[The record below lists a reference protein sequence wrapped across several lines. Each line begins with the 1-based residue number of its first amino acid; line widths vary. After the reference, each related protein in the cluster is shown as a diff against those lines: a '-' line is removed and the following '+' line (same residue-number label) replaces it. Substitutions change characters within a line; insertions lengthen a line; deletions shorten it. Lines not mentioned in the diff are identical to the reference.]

1 MVTLEPSPHTM
12 LLRQIF
18 DPALAQY
25 SYLIGCQRSGTA
37 LVIDPERDI
46 DRYVALAAANDL
58 KITAVAETHIHA
70 DFVSGAR
77 QLAQDPSIHLY
88 LSDLGGPDWTY
99 QWSKGR
105 PNVTLLRDGDSFR
118 IGNIEIVALHTPGH
132 TPEHISFL
140 IIDHGGGADE
150 PVAVVTGDF
159 LFVGDVGR
167 PDLLESAA
175 GVQGVMEPSARL
187 LQEMLSSKFRK
198 LPEFVQVLPGH
209 GAGSACGKALGA
221 IPTSTLGYER
231 RFNRPFI
238 QADEDPAGFVQDIL
252 TGQPEPP
259 PYFATMKRVNR
270 DGVAVT
276 REIPL
281 GTHLSPDAFAAAAAD
296 GAKVL
301 DARANRDSFS
311 AAHFPGSILAPHPG
325 PLFSVAAGSYT
336 GENDRTLLVVER
348 EEDVE
353 ELARQLYRIGLDGLN
368 GWATVAELEAA
379 GLLTGSQP
387 KIDFTDFD
395 AERAASE
402 GVILDVR
409 TTLEFAQGH
418 VANAISIPYTR
429 LLPRLDEVPRNR
441 RLFVHCGSGRR
452 AALASS
458 FLRSRGYDA
467 VHVDGICRR
476 CEEIAEAAGVT
487 H

>member
-1 MVTLEPSPHTM
+1 M

-25 SYLIGCQRSGTA
+25 AYLIGCQRTGQA

-46 DRYVALAAANDL
+46 DRYLELAAANDL
-58 KITAVAETHIHA
+58 TITAVAETHIHA

-77 QLAQDPSIHLY
+77 QFAQDPAIHLY

-105 PNVTLLRDGDSFR
+105 PNVTLLRDGDSFH
-118 IGNIEIVALHTPGH
+118 IGKIEVTAIHTPGH
-132 TPEHISFL
+132 TPEHLSYL
-140 IIDHGGGADE
+140 ITDHGGGADE
-150 PVAVVTGDF
+150 PVAVATGDF

-175 GVQGVMEPSARL
+175 GVKGVMEPSARQ
-187 LQEMLSSKFRK
+187 LQKMLADQLTK
-198 LPEFVQVLPGH
+198 LPDFVQVLPGH

-231 RFNRPFI
+231 RFNRPLV
-238 QADEDPAGFVQDIL
+238 QAGRDPGGFVKDIL

-270 DGVAVT
+270 DGVVVT
-276 REIPL
+276 SEIPR
-281 GTHLSPDAFAAAAAD
+281 GRHLDAEAFAAAAGQ

-301 DARANRDSFS
+301 DARSDRAAFS
-311 AAHFPGSILAPHPG
+311 LAHFPGAILAPHPG
-325 PLFSVAAGSYT
+325 PLFSVAAGSYVA
-336 GENDRTLLVVER
+336 EAEPILLVVEQA
-348 EEDVE
+348 DDAE
-353 ELARQLYRIGLDGLN
+353 ELSRQLYRIGLDGLT
-368 GWATVAELEAA
+368 GWTTLEELKAK
-379 GLLTGSQP
+379 GMLTESQP
-387 KIDFTDFD
+387 KIDFPDFD
-395 AERAASE
+395 PAQAARE
-402 GVILDVR
+402 GTILDVR
-409 TTLEFAQGH
+409 TTLEFQQGRVDH
-418 VANAISIPYTR
+418 AVSVPYTR
-429 LLPRLDEVPRNR
+429 LLPRLDEVPKDRK
-441 RLFVHCGSGRR
+441 LFVHCGSGRR

-467 VHVDGICRR
+467 VHVDGICRQ
-476 CEEIAEAAGVT
+476 CEEIAEASGVT